1 MKACFVFLFVCVL
14 FSCSTTRYYIVRH
27 AEKESTSTMSTNVPL
42 SEAGKQRATALKE
55 VLLHKKITHI
65 FSTNFKRT
73 EATAEPLA
81 TATGIAIEHYDAA
94 DSGFIT
100 RLKQTTTGNT
110 LIVGHSNTVDDLVNG
125 LTGKNLLQD
134 LPDSAYGDLFI
145 VTKHGKRFSYSKE
158 HFGL

>member
-27 AEKESTSTMSTNVPL
+27 AEKETASTMSTDVPL

-73 EATAEPLA
+73 VATAEPLA
-81 TATGIAIEHYDAA
+81 TATNIPIERYDAA
-94 DSGFIT
+94 DSSFIT
-100 RLKQTTTGNT
+100 WLKQNTDGNT

-125 LTGKNLLQD
+125 LAGKKLLQD
-134 LPDSAYGDLFI
+134 LPDTAYGDLFI
-145 VTKHGKRFSYSKE
+145 VTKHGKRYSYSKE